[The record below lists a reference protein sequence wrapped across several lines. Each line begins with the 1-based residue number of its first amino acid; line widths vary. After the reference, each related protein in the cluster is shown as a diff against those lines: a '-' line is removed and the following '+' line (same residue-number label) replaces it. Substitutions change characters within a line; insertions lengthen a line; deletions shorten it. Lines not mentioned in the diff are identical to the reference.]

1 MEKGKGKV
9 KVYHDGDADLG
20 VLKGKRIGV
29 IGYGIQGSAQALC
42 LRDSGLD
49 VSVGLR
55 EGGESWRRAERDGL
69 KVLSIPE
76 AAKRA
81 DVVMLLIPDMVQ
93 RQTYYDSIEENLDP
107 GDVLYF
113 SHGFSITYGLIRPPE
128 GVDVVMVA
136 PKSPGQKLREA
147 YLDGFGV
154 PALLAVYQDRT
165 GQAKQRGLAL
175 AKGMGFTRAGV
186 VECTFDQETLS
197 DLFGEQ
203 AVLCGGVTE
212 LIKAGF
218 ETLVEDGFP
227 AELAYFECLHELKL
241 IVDLIWAG
249 GMENMWSHVSETA
262 RYGGRTRGSYLIDDA
277 VRGRMRKL
285 LADVKDGTFAHE
297 WIVEHSI
304 GCPKFEM
311 LRRIGSGHP
320 IEVVGAEIRKM
331 FERKDRAH

>member
-1 MEKGKGKV
+1 MSIGNV
-9 KVYHDGDADLG
+9 KVYHDKDADLD
-20 VLKGKRIGV
+20 VLKGKSISV

-55 EGGESWRRAERDGL
+55 EGGSSWHRAEKDGL
-69 KVLSIPE
+69 RVLQIPA

-81 DVVMLLIPDMVQ
+81 DVVMLLTPDMTQ
-93 RQTYYDSIEENLDP
+93 KQIYYDYIESNLDP
-107 GDVLYF
+107 GDTLYF
-113 SHGFSITYGLIRPPE
+113 SHGFNITYGLIRPLDSI
-128 GVDVVMVA
+128 DVLMCA
-136 PKSPGQKLREA
+136 PKSPGPKLREA

-154 PALLAVYQDRT
+154 PALLAVHQDRT

-175 AKGMGFTRAGV
+175 AKAMGFTRAGV

-212 LIKAGF
+212 LIRAGF
-218 ETLVEDGFP
+218 DTLVEDGFP
-227 AELAYFECLHELKL
+227 PELAYFECLHELKL

-262 RYGGRTRGSYLIDDA
+262 RYGGRTRGSYLIDDG
-277 VRGRMRKL
+277 VRRRMRKL
-285 LADVKDGTFAHE
+285 LVEVKDGTFAHE

-311 LRRIGSGHP
+311 LRRIGSQYQ
-320 IEVVGAEIRKM
+320 IEKVGAEIRKM
-331 FERKDRAH
+331 FEKRARA

>member
-1 MEKGKGKV
+1 MSSEKTKI
-9 KVYHDGDADLG
+9 YHDEDANLG
-20 VLKGKRIGV
+20 VLDGKKISV

-49 VSVGLR
+49 VSIGLR
-55 EGGESWRRAERDGL
+55 EGGGSWQRAEKDGF
-69 KVLSIPE
+69 KVLPIPE

-81 DVVMLLIPDMVQ
+81 DIVMLLAPDMVQ
-93 RQTYYDSIEENLDP
+93 KQIYYDHLEKNLDP
-107 GDVLYF
+107 GDALYF
-113 SHGFSITYGLIRPPE
+113 SHGFCITYGLIHPPE
-128 GVDVVMVA
+128 NIDVIMVA
-136 PKSPGQKLREA
+136 PKSPGPKLREA

-154 PALLAVYQDRT
+154 PALLAVHQDYT
-165 GQAKQRGLAL
+165 GQAKLKGLAL
-175 AKGMGFTRAGV
+175 AKAMGFTRAGV

-227 AELAYFECLHELKL
+227 PELAYFECLHELKL
-241 IVDLIWAG
+241 IVDLIWSG
-249 GMENMWSHVSETA
+249 GLENMWSHVSETA
-262 RYGGRTRGSYLIDDA
+262 RYGGRTRGSYLIDEG
-277 VRGRMRKL
+277 VRQRMRKL

-311 LRRIGSGHP
+311 LRRIGSEHP
-320 IEVVGAEIRKM
+320 IEKVGAEIRKM
-331 FERKDRAH
+331 FEKTAKRKE

>member
-1 MEKGKGKV
+1 MERAGKIR
-9 KVYHDGDADLG
+9 VYHDRDADLG

-55 EGGESWRRAERDGL
+55 EGGDSWRRAEKDGL
-69 KVLSIPE
+69 KVLSITE

-93 RQTYYDSIEENLDP
+93 KQTYYDSIERNLDP

-113 SHGFSITYGLIRPPE
+113 SHGFSITYGLIRPPD

-147 YLDGFGV
+147 YLEGFGV

-175 AKGMGFTRAGV
+175 AKAMGFTRAGV

-227 AELAYFECLHELKL
+227 PELAYFECLHELKL

-249 GMENMWSHVSETA
+249 GLENMWSHVSETA
-262 RYGGRTRGSYLIDDA
+262 RYGGRTRGSYLIDEG
-277 VRGRMRKL
+277 VRERMREL

-311 LRRIGSGHP
+311 LRRIGSQHP
-320 IEVVGAEIRKM
+320 IEVVGADIRKM
-331 FERKDRAH
+331 FEKKDRVP